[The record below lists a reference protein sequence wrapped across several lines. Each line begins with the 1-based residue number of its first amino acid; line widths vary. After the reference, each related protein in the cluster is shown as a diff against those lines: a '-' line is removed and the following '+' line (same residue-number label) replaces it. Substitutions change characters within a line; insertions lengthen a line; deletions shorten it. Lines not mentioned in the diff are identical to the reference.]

1 MVADRGLTERGKLHT
16 VNDLMLSWQL
26 TRRDWRAGELG
37 LMILALVVAVAA
49 LASVGLVADRMRSA
63 LNLQARQL
71 MGADLVVA
79 DSRSSQPAFE
89 AKAQELGLQLARTV
103 SFPSMVSAGPD
114 PVLASVK
121 AVTPNYPLRGALR
134 VTSARGAAD
143 VAADRAP
150 ASGEVWVDDQLLQTL
165 GLSVGALLQV
175 GELNLRVSRIITL
188 EPDRGANFANF
199 APRVLIAMEDLAPSR
214 LIQPASRASWRLL
227 VAGEQV
233 AVDRFEQW
241 ARERL
246 SGGQRIETL
255 QAGRPEL
262 ETTVRRAEQFLSL
275 VALLTAFIAA
285 VAIALGARRFAQR
298 HLDAC
303 AVMRSLGLSQSR
315 LLRLLLLELLFI
327 GLIAGTIGIVLGAAL
342 HQLLL
347 MVLGPLVNVSLP
359 APSWRPVAQAALAA
373 LVLLGG
379 FGAWPLLRLSNVPPI
394 RVLRRELGSVSGSG
408 WAAILV
414 AIAAFTSLLFAM
426 ADDARMAGIAIV
438 GFAGGSAAFVLVSAL
453 TVRLLAPLRHSGL
466 VATAP
471 AIRVAFASWSRRSSL
486 TIVQTSSLAV
496 GLMALLLVTVTQT
509 DLVEGWRRAS
519 PPDAPN
525 RFLINIQPDQR
536 DSVLASL
543 RQQGIEADIQPM
555 VRGRLV
561 RVNGEDAAQ
570 RGVDGDRAR
579 RLIEREFNLSYASE
593 LPAQNTLVSG
603 RWLDRQAAEVSV
615 EQGILNTLDL
625 KLGDMLEFDIAG
637 EIVPVKITS
646 VRKLA
651 WDSMRVNFFM
661 ILSPG
666 ALAHHPKTFITAYHQ
681 PPVRVGESAEQA
693 LIRAFPNL
701 TIFDTSNLI
710 RQVQALLGQVVRAIQ
725 LLFMLTIAAGLVVLA
740 GALLASRDERV
751 REASLMRAL
760 GASRQQLATA
770 QAIELAL
777 IGALAGFLAALGA
790 LSVGWAIAHWAFQF
804 DYQPRWSVVVFS
816 TLLGGA
822 LTLAAGWVSLRGVLR
837 SPPLASLRAA

>member
-1 MVADRGLTERGKLHT
+1 
-16 VNDLMLSWQL
+16 MLSWQL

-37 LMILALVVAVAA
+37 LMVLALVVAVAA

-71 MGADLVVA
+71 MGADLVVT
-79 DSRSSQPAFE
+79 DSRSNQPAFE
-89 AKAQELGLQLARTV
+89 TRALELGLSLARTV
-103 SFPSMVSAGPD
+103 SFPSMVSAGAA

-121 AVTPNYPLRGALR
+121 AVSPNYPLRGALR
-134 VTSARGAAD
+134 VTSARGVPD

-150 ASGEVWVDDQLLQTL
+150 AAGEVWVDDQLLQTL
-165 GLSVGALLQV
+165 GLSVGGFLQV
-175 GELNLRVSRIITL
+175 GELKLRVARIITL

-199 APRVLIAMEDLAPSR
+199 APRVLIALDDLGPSR
-214 LIQPASRASWRLL
+214 LIQPASRANWRLL
-227 VAGEQV
+227 VSGEQS
-233 AVDRFEQW
+233 AVDRYEVW

-246 SGGQRIETL
+246 SGAQRIETL

-303 AVMRSLGLSQSR
+303 AVMRSMGLSQAR

-327 GLIAGTIGIVLGAAL
+327 GLIAGAVGIALGAAL

-347 MVLGPLVNVSLP
+347 TVLGPLVNVTLP
-359 APSWRPVAQAALAA
+359 APSWRPVAQGTLAA

-394 RVLRRELGSVSGSG
+394 RVLRRDLGSVSGSG
-408 WAAILV
+408 WAAALV
-414 AIAAFTSLLFAM
+414 AIAAFAGLLFAM
-426 ADDARMAGIAIV
+426 AGDARMAGIAIA
-438 GFAGGSAAFVLVSAL
+438 GFAGGTVAFVLCSAL
-453 TVRLLAPLRHSGL
+453 AVRVLAPLRHSSL
-466 VATAP
+466 VASAP

-536 DSVLASL
+536 EPVLAAL
-543 RQQGIEADIQPM
+543 QRQGVRADIQPM

-561 RVNGEDAAQ
+561 RVNGEDASQ
-570 RGVDGDRAR
+570 RGIDGDRAR
-579 RLIEREFNLSYASE
+579 RLIEREFNLSYSSE
-593 LPAQNTLVSG
+593 LPEQNTLVAG
-603 RWLDRQAAEVSV
+603 RWFDREAAEVSV
-615 EQGILNTLDL
+615 ERGILNTLDL
-625 KLGDMLEFDIAG
+625 KLGDTLDFDIAG
-637 EIVPVKITS
+637 EIVAVKITS
-646 VRKLA
+646 VRKLS

-666 ALAHHPKTFITAYHQ
+666 ILEQQPRTFITAYHQ
-681 PPVRVGESAEQA
+681 PSEASGETAEQI
-693 LIRAFPNL
+693 LIREFPNL

-710 RQVQALLGQVVRAIQ
+710 RQVQSLLGQVVRAIQ

-740 GALLASRDERV
+740 GALLTSRDERM

-760 GASRQQLATA
+760 GASSRQLGAA
-770 QAIELAL
+770 QAIELTL
-777 IGALAGFLAALGA
+777 IGALAGFLAAGGA
-790 LSVGWAIAHWAFQF
+790 AAVGWAIAHWVFQF
-804 DYQPRWSVVVFS
+804 DYQVRWSVPILS
-816 TLLGGA
+816 A
-822 LTLAAGWVSLRGVLR
+822 AAGAAMALVAGWASLRGVLR
-837 SPPLASLRAA
+837 SSPLASLRAA

>member
-1 MVADRGLTERGKLHT
+1 M
-16 VNDLMLSWQL
+16 NDLMLSWHL

-37 LMILALVVAVAA
+37 LMVLALVVAVAA
-49 LASVGLVADRMRSA
+49 LASVGLLADRMRGA

-79 DSRSSQPAFE
+79 DSRSAQSAFE
-89 AKAQELGLQLARTV
+89 AKAHELGLRVARTV
-103 SFPSMVSAGPD
+103 SFPSMVSAGAT

-121 AVTPNYPLRGALR
+121 AVTANYPLRGALR
-134 VTSARGAAD
+134 VTHARGEAD
-143 VAADRAP
+143 APADRAP
-150 ASGEVWVDDQLLQTL
+150 AAGEVWVDDQLLQSL
-165 GLSVGALLQV
+165 GLKVGAFLQV
-175 GELNLRVSRIITL
+175 GELNLRITRIITL

-199 APRVLIAMEDLAPSR
+199 APRALIAIDDLGPSR
-214 LIQPASRASWRLL
+214 LIQPASRASWRVL
-227 VAGEQV
+227 VAGEQPM
-233 AVDRFEQW
+233 VDRFEAW
-241 ARERL
+241 ARDHL

-303 AVMRSLGLSQSR
+303 AVMRSMGLSQSR

-327 GLIAGTIGIVLGAAL
+327 GLIAAGIGIALGAAL
-342 HQLLL
+342 HQLLIV
-347 MVLGPLVNVSLP
+347 VLGPLVNVTLP
-359 APSWRPVAQAALAA
+359 APSWRPVVQGTVAA

-408 WAAILV
+408 WVAMVLAIV
-414 AIAAFTSLLFAM
+414 AFASLLFAM
-426 ADDARMAGIAIV
+426 AGDARMASIAV
-438 GFAGGSAAFVLVSAL
+438 AGFAGGSLAFVLVSAL
-453 TVRLLAPLRHSGL
+453 AVRLLAPLRHAGI
-466 VATAP
+466 VASAP
-471 AIRVAFASWSRRSSL
+471 AVRVAFASWSRRSAL

-509 DLVEGWRRAS
+509 DLVDGWRRAS

-536 DSVLASL
+536 DAVLALL
-543 RQQGIEADIQPM
+543 RQQGVTADIQPM

-561 RVNGEDAAQ
+561 RVNGEDAGL
-570 RGVDGDRAR
+570 RGIEGDRAR
-579 RLIEREFNLSYASE
+579 RLIEREFNLSYSNE
-593 LPAQNTLVSG
+593 LPHQNTLVAG
-603 RWLDRQAAEVSV
+603 QWFDTNAAEVSV

-625 KLGDMLEFDIAG
+625 KLGDTLEFDIAG
-637 EIVPVKITS
+637 EIVAVKITS

-661 ILSPG
+661 ILSPA
-666 ALAHHPKTFITAYHQ
+666 ALAHHPQTFITAYHQ
-681 PPVRVGESAEQA
+681 PSVHSGGTAEQS
-693 LIRAFPNL
+693 LVREFPNL

-710 RQVQALLGQVVRAIQ
+710 RQVQSLLAQVVRAIQ

-760 GASRQQLATA
+760 GASRRQLGTA
-770 QAIELAL
+770 QAIELTL
-777 IGALAGFLAALGA
+777 IGALAGLLAAGGA
-790 LSVGWAIAHWAFQF
+790 LGVGWALAHWAFQF
-804 DYQPRWSVVVFS
+804 DYQPRWSVLLLS
-816 TLLGGA
+816 TLLGGGLA
-822 LTLAAGWVSLRGVLR
+822 LAAGWISLRGVLR
-837 SPPLASLRAA
+837 SSPLASLRAA